1 MDQTYTDY
9 LETKLSAV
17 CTALRNQ
24 MDELDQRQVEDSID
38 FLEIAAAY
46 KVINAVVDAMKI
58 VDRNEPEVVDD

>member
-1 MDQTYTDY
+1 MDETYTDY

-17 CTALRNQ
+17 CTALRQQ
-24 MDELDQRQVEDSID
+24 MDELDHRQVEDSID